1 MLALAA
7 AVLGSASQAIKPNA
21 TVDAPRGVIR
31 RITWEDAA
39 PIHDRLQSQGITSAG
54 FPQFVERVHAS
65 NLQRVHEGDLDHLV
79 FYALQSTHFTGLPPV
94 EPALSAKAL
103 VDSLNVTE
111 RETFL
116 RDGKTTSLRIPPA
129 AKARLGAMIQALQR
143 GSTDAR
149 LAYSRP
155 RGSQLRPGG
164 A

>member
-54 FPQFVERVHAS
+54 FPHIRGARARAS
-65 NLQRVHEGDLDHLV
+65 NLQRVHEGDLDDLV
-79 FYALQSTHFTGLPPV
+79 FYALQSDALHRARPV
-94 EPALSAKAL
+94 EPALSAKVL

-111 RETFL
+111 RETFT
-116 RDGKTTSLRIPPA
+116 RDGTATSLRIHRLRRPA
-129 AKARLGAMIQALQR
+129 
-143 GSTDAR
+143 SV
-149 LAYSRP
+149 P
-155 RGSQLRPGG
+155 
-164 A
+164 